1 MNTLPKN
8 PVLTHEEEDAMWAT
22 LTAEPD
28 DITSMKNATADMQAF
43 ALRRRAYLVFENIA
57 WLVRPEYVCPGITAW
72 ARFHQKRYAACDID
86 SRPFQSVSNVVDM
99 ACSFEAIR
107 KLAFMPPEALNT
119 EVRRYLLN
127 TPFKVSVRVME
138 KIALKHWGPG
148 LYSENDVKSRITS
161 ETKTAG
167 V

>member
-8 PVLTHEEEDAMWAT
+8 PVLTHEEEDALWAT
-22 LTAEPD
+22 LTTEPE
-28 DITSMKNATADMQAF
+28 IINSMKNTTADMQAF
-43 ALRRRAYLVFENIA
+43 ALRRRSYLIFENVA
-57 WLVRPEYVCPGITAW
+57 WLVRPESVCPGITAW
-72 ARFHQKRYAACDID
+72 ARFHKKRHAALDID
-86 SRPFQSVSNVVDM
+86 SRLFQSVSDLVDM
-99 ACSFEAIR
+99 VSTFEPVR

-148 LYSENDVKSRITS
+148 RYPENDVKSRITS